1 MMRKLGLALFG
12 IVLLGSTSFAQ
23 RLDLPGSLIIDV
35 GLNSW
40 FNSPTDLKLNVFQS
54 KTVNIIYYYD
64 LPVGNR
70 GFTITPGIGLG
81 LEKYSIRNDRTLT
94 TTVNA
99 QNKRIVSITSLKDLI
114 KNANSFGKSKV
125 GMNYIDLPV
134 EFRYYANK
142 SNFSRGFRA
151 ALGLKAGILYS
162 SFTKI
167 RYKDA
172 ATSSRM
178 VKDRQ
183 QLGLNRFR
191 YGVNARVGFGGF
203 GLFGFYEISNKF
215 ESAPAGG
222 QNTRTLTIGIS
233 IVGF

>member
-1 MMRKLGLALFG
+1 MMQKLGLVLFG
-12 IVLLGSTSFAQ
+12 IVLLGSISFAQ
-23 RLDLPGSLIIDV
+23 RPDLPGSLIIDV
-35 GLNSW
+35 GVNSW
-40 FNSPTDLKLNVFQS
+40 IKSPTDLKLNIFES

-64 LPVGNR
+64 LPLGNR

-81 LEKYSIRNDRTLT
+81 LEKYSLRNDRTLT
-94 TTVNA
+94 TMVNA
-99 QNKRIVSITSLKDLI
+99 QNKRIVSVTPLKDLI

-151 ALGLKAGILYS
+151 AVGLKAGILYS

-167 RYKDA
+167 CYKDT

-203 GLFGFYEISNKF
+203 SLFGFYELSNKF

-222 QNTRTLTIGIS
+222 QNTRTLTLGIS
-233 IVGF
+233 IAGF